1 MKKSLFG
8 LTENLVGLI
17 AYAGVFFT
25 GIAVLIL
32 EKENKTV
39 RFHALQSTI
48 WFLFLAV
55 FGWVALFFSGF
66 PLLGILF
73 NMVRWALKVVG
84 VLSWLFLMFNAF
96 SGKEYKIPIIGDVVQ
111 AQIYK

>member
-17 AYAGVFFT
+17 AYLGFFFT

-32 EKENKTV
+32 EKENKKV

-55 FGWVALFFSGF
+55 IGWVALFFSGF
-66 PLLGILF
+66 PLLGIIFSLIRLA
-73 NMVRWALKVVG
+73 VKVLTVI
-84 VLSWLFLMFNAF
+84 SWLFLMFNAVTGREF
-96 SGKEYKIPIIGDVVQ
+96 KIPIIGDVVQ
-111 AQIYK
+111 AQINK